1 LDFNYLRMKTN
12 IKYIA
17 ALICAA
23 QLLNSCKKDLDV
35 NFQSRIT
42 TSNYYKTP
50 ADALGGLISI
60 YDRFGF
66 QDGGLYDK
74 VAIMDVAS
82 DDQLA
87 GGGNSTDINALQV
100 VSNYTLSST
109 TGPQTYL
116 WNKGYAGIYR
126 ANILL
131 AKIDGI
137 PMDATVKSRYIA
149 EAKALRALFYFDLV
163 RFFKNIPLITAEVE
177 VASMYDVVQV
187 PPAEIYAFIEK
198 DLTEAIPGLP
208 NIVPKDKE
216 GGRLTK
222 GAAQAL
228 LGKVYLWE
236 KKYQHA
242 ADQFAIVNG
251 PVPGQANPTY
261 GYKLLT
267 SFADLW
273 KVSNK
278 FNTESVLE
286 IVHTGASNGGWSNA
300 GATEG
305 NLLNIITGP
314 RGYSPNAGAPD
325 YYSGYS
331 FLVFTKAFYDFIHFD
346 PRNQA
351 TVGNLDSL
359 EKSYA
364 IGNFDGNGPAS
375 AGAKRPGYTPGYN
388 NTGYFLGK
396 FLARVSN
403 KTTVGTNYDL
413 NFSQD
418 IYEIRLA
425 DTYLLEAEALMNANA
440 GVGVGSRAY
449 QLFNAVR
456 ARVGLNP
463 VEVTQE
469 NIEKERR
476 LELAGEGHRWLDLVR
491 WGKAA
496 AVLGFKGF
504 VAGKHEVFPIPQAE
518 LNNTKIEQNKEWGG
532 TK

>member
-1 LDFNYLRMKTN
+1 MLDFNIVKMNTK
-12 IKYIA
+12 IKYIVTIA
-17 ALICAA
+17 VSMS
-23 QLLNSCKKDLDV
+23 LLNSCKKDLDV
-35 NFQSRIT
+35 NFQDRVLT
-42 TSNYYKTP
+42 ENYYKTP
-50 ADALGGLISI
+50 ADALAALVSV

-87 GGGNSTDINALQV
+87 GGGGPTDINALQV

-109 TGPQTYL
+109 VGPQTYL

-131 AKIDGI
+131 SKIESI
-137 PMDATVKSRYIA
+137 AMDANTKSRYIA

-163 RFFKNIPLITAEVE
+163 RFFKNIPLITSEVE
-177 VASMYDVVQV
+177 VSQMYDVVQA
-187 PPAEIYAFIEK
+187 PPADVYALIEK

-208 NIVPKDKE
+208 NTVVAASE

-228 LGKVYLWE
+228 LGKVYLWQ
-236 KKYQHA
+236 KKYQPA

-251 PVPGQANPTY
+251 PTPGQANPTY
-261 GYKLLT
+261 GYKLLPN
-267 SFADLW
+267 FADLW

-278 FNTESVLE
+278 FNSESILE

-305 NLLNIITGP
+305 NLLCIISGP
-314 RGYSPNAGAPD
+314 RAYSQKVPTAPD

-331 FLVFTKAFYDFIHFD
+331 FLVFTQAFYDFIRLD
-346 PRNQA
+346 PRNKA
-351 TVGNLDSL
+351 TVANLDSL
-359 EKSYA
+359 KTNNLA
-364 IGNFDGNGPAS
+364 N
-375 AGAKRPGYTPGYN
+375 YTAGYN
-388 NTGYFLGK
+388 NTGFFLEK
-396 FLARVSN
+396 FAARVSN

-425 DTYLLEAEALMNANA
+425 DTYLLEAEALMSAGA
-440 GVGVGSRAY
+440 GVGAGSRAY
-449 QLFNAVR
+449 QLLNAVR

-463 VEVTQE
+463 VEVTSA

-491 WGKAA
+491 WGRAA
-496 AVLGFKGF
+496 AVLGAKGF
-504 VAGKHEVFPIPQAE
+504 VAGKHEVFPIPQNE
-518 LNNTKIEQNKEWGG
+518 LNNTKLEQNKEWGG